1 MESIKIK
8 GARVNNLKNIDVEIP
23 RDKLIVV
30 TGVSGSGKSSLAF
43 DTLYA
48 EGQRR
53 YVESLSSYA
62 RQFLGRMG
70 KPECDYIK
78 GIPPAIAIEQKV
90 SSRNPR
96 STVGTST
103 EIYEYM
109 RMLFARVGRTYSP
122 VSGDEVKKQGVE
134 DVIRCAASYTP
145 GTRFVVLAPMHLC
158 KENGTADVRECLKKY
173 LQQGFVRIEVDGQI
187 TAIDEYLAAE
197 SSASPTEVYLVIDR
211 LSVRDDNDSISR
223 LTDSVETAFYEGGG
237 EMMLRFLPAGILHR
251 FNSRFEADGIVF
263 QEPTDQ
269 LFAFNSPLGACPEC
283 EGFGKIMG
291 IDERLVIPNSAL
303 SLYEGCVQCWRGEK
317 MSEWKTWFIRFNS
330 ERGFPVHKPYYEL
343 TQAEKDWL
351 WHGKPSDKALAEWT
365 LFPEEL
371 EWGLISIDA
380 FFEMLKAGQYKIQN
394 RVMLSRYRG
403 KTTCPKCLGRRLK
416 PEANYV
422 RVARHTISELVEW
435 PISKLA
441 EWFAKDLTKDLT
453 ENEQKIAMRLLVEIR
468 SRLQFLMDVGLPYL
482 TLNRLSNSLSGGE
495 SQRINL
501 ATSLGS
507 ALVGSLYI
515 LDEPSIGL
523 HSRDTER
530 LIKVLLQLRDLG
542 NTVIVV
548 EHDEDIMRAADWII
562 DVGPE
567 AGRLGGQVVYN
578 GNLRVSESN
587 QTCLNCRAGADSRPQ
602 SGIKTENGKLS
613 TPSPLRGT
621 TPVSGVESVTTGN
634 IAPADCPPETGWTS
648 EAEGV
653 DKIAHHSP
661 LTVPSSPLTEIKSH
675 TLDFLSGKDS
685 IPVPEG
691 RRKWNRYIEIR
702 GARANNLKGI
712 DVRFPLNVMT
722 CVTGVS
728 GSGKSSLVRDI
739 LFNAIKRNLD
749 EVGERPGEFAA
760 LEGDTNAIQAIEF
773 VDQNPIGKSSRSNP
787 VTYVKAWDEIRK
799 LFAQQALSQQMGFT
813 AAYFS
818 FNASGGRCEECNG
831 EGTVTVEMQFMA
843 DLVLECESCHGKRF
857 KQEILEVR
865 FHEKNVYDILDMTIN
880 QAIEF
885 FTEWNEKKIVRLLKP
900 LQDVGL
906 GYIKLGQSSSTLS
919 GGENQRVKL
928 AYYLGMDKHVPTMFI
943 FDEPTTGLHFHDIKK
958 LLASFD
964 ALLKKGHTLVIIEHN
979 LDVIKCA
986 DHVLDIGPEGGEKGG
1001 NLVASGTPEEIVKC
1015 KQSYTGH
1022 FLKEKLGVLSTL

>member
-1 MESIKIK
+1 M
-8 GARVNNLKNIDVEIP
+8 
-23 RDKLIVV
+23 
-30 TGVSGSGKSSLAF
+30 
-43 DTLYA
+43 
-48 EGQRR
+48 
-53 YVESLSSYA
+53 
-62 RQFLGRMG
+62 
-70 KPECDYIK
+70 
-78 GIPPAIAIEQKV
+78 
-90 SSRNPR
+90 
-96 STVGTST
+96 
-103 EIYEYM
+103 
-109 RMLFARVGRTYSP
+109 
-122 VSGDEVKKQGVE
+122 
-134 DVIRCAASYTP
+134 
-145 GTRFVVLAPMHLC
+145 
-158 KENGTADVRECLKKY
+158 
-173 LQQGFVRIEVDGQI
+173 
-187 TAIDEYLAAE
+187 
-197 SSASPTEVYLVIDR
+197 
-211 LSVRDDNDSISR
+211 
-223 LTDSVETAFYEGGG
+223 TDSVETAFYEGGG
-237 EMMLRFLPAGILHR
+237 EMMLRFLPAGILHT

-269 LFAFNSPLGACPEC
+269 LFAFNSPIGACPEC

-291 IDERLVIPNSAL
+291 IDEKLVIPNSAL

-351 WHGKPSDKALAEWT
+351 WHGKPSDKVVSEWT
-365 LFPEEL
+365 LTPEEE

-403 KTTCPKCLGRRLK
+403 KTTCPKCLGRRLRT
-416 PEANYV
+416 EANYI
-422 RVARHTISELVEW
+422 RVAGRTISELVEW
-435 PISKLA
+435 PISNLA
-441 EWFAKDLTKDLT
+441 EWFDKDIT
-453 ENEQKIAMRLLVEIR
+453 ESLSDTEKRIAMRLLVEIR
-468 SRLQFLMDVGLPYL
+468 SRLRFLMDVGLPYL
-482 TLNRLSNSLSGGE
+482 TLNRLSNTLSGGE

-548 EHDEDIMRAADWII
+548 EHDEEIMRAADWII
-562 DVGPE
+562 DIGPE
-567 AGRLGGQVVYN
+567 AGRLGGEVVFN
-578 GNLRVSESN
+578 GEL
-587 QTCLNCRAGADSRPQ
+587 
-602 SGIKTENGKLS
+602 KTESAL
-613 TPSPLRGT
+613 
-621 TPVSGVESVTTGN
+621 
-634 IAPADCPPETGWTS
+634 
-648 EAEGV
+648 
-653 DKIAHHSP
+653 H
-661 LTVPSSPLTEIKSH
+661 SH

-685 IPVPEG
+685 IPVPDG
-691 RRKWNRYIEIR
+691 RRRWNRYIEIC

-739 LFNAIKRNLD
+739 LFNGIKRNLD
-749 EVGERPGEFAA
+749 EVGDRPGEFAA
-760 LEGDTNAIQAIEF
+760 LNGDTNAIHAIEF

-799 LFAQQALSQQMGFT
+799 LYAQQALSQQMGFT

-818 FNASGGRCEECNG
+818 FNANGGRCEECNG

-857 KQEILEVR
+857 KPEILEVR

-885 FTEWNEKKIVRLLKP
+885 FTEWNEKKIVKLLKP

-958 LLASFD
+958 LLAAFN
-964 ALLKKGHTLVIIEHN
+964 ALLAKGHTIVIIEHN

-986 DHVLDIGPEGGEKGG
+986 DHIIDIGPEGGEKGG
-1001 NLVASGTPEEIVKC
+1001 NLVACGTPEEVMQC
-1015 KQSYTGH
+1015 KQSYTAR
-1022 FLKEKLGVLSTL
+1022 FLKEKLG